1 MMSYIGKGSCWDL
14 HWVFKPRQA
23 SMRPVVSHIKFS
35 YKINSVWDLC
45 RTALWWQRI
54 ISILCQCRRDCL
66 VCWLVCVCVLP
77 GKAAEQQQDC
87 LFPHIWWQR
96 WDRETQ
102 NPKRSPSER
111 RARKTIE
118 GYKLFYY
125 NQCLIFI
132 IVKICVCFTVCFFVL
147 CSGCRASCSSVVQL
161 ATLGEHD

>member
-87 LFPHIWWQR
+87 LFPHSWIKFSKFPIKIDSWTFDQAN
-96 WDRETQ
+96 E
-102 NPKRSPSER
+102 N
-111 RARKTIE
+111 
-118 GYKLFYY
+118 FYF
-125 NQCLIFI
+125 QPW
-132 IVKICVCFTVCFFVL
+132 ICVAKLLILV
-147 CSGCRASCSSVVQL
+147 SI
-161 ATLGEHD
+161 